1 MSILPI
7 NVPTCAAVTPTITE
21 VPDDTVGR
29 NPVLTVGQDLT
40 LTCSAMGTPRPQIS
54 WFRGDSR
61 IVITSRTHINETEI
75 GADTLV
81 SMLVISSVTED
92 DSGTYECRVDNDAG
106 TTSQQYSVLV
116 GEWVCLD
123 MHSLCEYTLH

>member
-1 MSILPI
+1 MYL
-7 NVPTCAAVTPTITE
+7 AAVTPTITE

-29 NPVLTVGQDLT
+29 NPVLTAGQALT

-61 IVITSRTHINETEI
+61 IVSNSRTQITETES

-81 SMLVISSVTED
+81 STLVISSVTES
-92 DSGTYECRVDNDAG
+92 DSGTYECRVENSAG
-106 TTSQQYSVLV
+106 IASQQYQVAVSECVFSYAL
-116 GEWVCLD
+116 
-123 MHSLCEYTLH
+123 